1 MDPVRVPSDVGMSEA
16 SAVGFESRKKE
27 TAVPGVNPVPV
38 TKTESP
44 TKPLFALR
52 VNVDIE
58 VTVKYLV
65 TLFNPAVAVMP

>member
-1 MDPVRVPSDVGMSEA
+1 MLPERTPSFVAVNEA
-16 SAVGFESRKKE
+16 SAAGFESMKKE

-44 TKPLFALR
+44 TKLLFALR
-52 VNVDIE
+52 VNVDID

-65 TLFNPAVAVMP
+65 TLFDPAVAVMP